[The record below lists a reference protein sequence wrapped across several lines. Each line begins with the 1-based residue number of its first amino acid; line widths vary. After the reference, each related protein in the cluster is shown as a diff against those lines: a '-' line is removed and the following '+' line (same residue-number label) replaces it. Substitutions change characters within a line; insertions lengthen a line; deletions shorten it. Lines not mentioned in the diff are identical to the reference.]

1 MASSETLTSMISRP
15 FSSTFEESQGL
26 SFEHDDGKVRP
37 QSEVFGEESKDQVI
51 GFHFPPKKVQYSYNY
66 SSTYL
71 IRYSKIKI
79 VYKLF

>member
-26 SFEHDDGKVRP
+26 SFEHDDVRVRP

-51 GFHFPPKKVQYSYNY
+51 GFHLPPKKVQLR
-66 SSTYL
+66 L
-71 IRYSKIKI
+71 IKHLPNQMFKYRK
-79 VYKLF
+79 